1 MLAEKEAYLVAGLDE
16 FVSAEKTAEPEAP
29 RVAQPCLFESK
40 LIARMKA
47 GEMSAF
53 DELVEEYQPLVYA
66 LSFRILGDAE
76 DARDAAQETFLKIY
90 RHFARFRGEASLK
103 TWICR
108 IAINQA
114 RSSERWWRRR
124 FRNAT
129 SSLDAP
135 LGLAKD
141 EDRTLADALELLKLP
156 REVGEFEQ
164 KPVVINI
171 GRFGPYVLHDKKF
184 VSIPK
189 GEDPYEISSERAIEL
204 IKAKREADE
213 NKIIKLFDVNPEI
226 QILNGRYGA
235 YIKAGKK
242 NVKIPKGKE
251 PSELT
256 LEECV
261 ELAANAPERKG
272 RFFRKKKE

>member
-1 MLAEKEAYLVAGLDE
+1 MLAEKEAYMVAGLDE
-16 FVSAEKTAEPEAP
+16 FVVAEKTAESEAP
-29 RVAQPCLFESK
+29 RVAQPCLYESK

-129 SSLDAP
+129 SSLDSP
-135 LGLAKD
+135 LGLND
-141 EDRTLADALELLKLP
+141 DRTLADSLESDAVSPETETLS
-156 REVGEFEQ
+156 RERSRRIEQGLGEVKKDFRIAVILRDIEGLSYEEIAYVTAVSVGTV
-164 KPVVINI
+164 KSRIAR
-171 GRFGPYVLHDKKF
+171 GREMLR
-184 VSIPK
+184 
-189 GEDPYEISSERAIEL
+189 EIVQSEER
-204 IKAKREADE
+204 
-213 NKIIKLFDVNPEI
+213 
-226 QILNGRYGA
+226 G
-235 YIKAGKK
+235 
-242 NVKIPKGKE
+242 
-251 PSELT
+251 
-256 LEECV
+256 
-261 ELAANAPERKG
+261 LAQ
-272 RFFRKKKE
+272 F

>member
-1 MLAEKEAYLVAGLDE
+1 MLAEKEAYVVAGLDE
-16 FVSAEKTAEPEAP
+16 FVSAEPTAEQDVP

-141 EDRTLADALELLKLP
+141 EDRTLAEALESDAISPEAEALA
-156 REVGEFEQ
+156 RE
-164 KPVVINI
+164 
-171 GRFGPYVLHDKKF
+171 R
-184 VSIPK
+184 S
-189 GEDPYEISSERAIEL
+189 RRIEL
-204 IKAKREADE
+204 GLNEMKKDFRIAVILRDIEGLSYEEIAYVTEVSVGTVKSRIARGREM
-213 NKIIKLFDVNPEI
+213 LREI
-226 QILNGRYGA
+226 VQ
-235 YIKAGKK
+235 AGER
-242 NVKIPKGKE
+242 G
-251 PSELT
+251 
-256 LEECV
+256 
-261 ELAANAPERKG
+261 LASV
-272 RFFRKKKE
+272 

>member
-1 MLAEKEAYLVAGLDE
+1 MLAEKEAYMVAGLDE
-16 FVSAEKTAEPEAP
+16 FVSAERTAEQEAP
-29 RVAQPCLFESK
+29 RVAQPCLYESK

-90 RHFARFRGEASLK
+90 RYFARFRGEASLK

-135 LGLAKD
+135 LGLNSED
-141 EDRTLADALELLKLP
+141 ERTLADYLESDAVSPENETLSRERGHQIELGLNKLKKDFRIAVILRDIEGLSYEEIAYVTEVSVGTVKSRIARGREML
-156 REVGEFEQ
+156 REVVQSGQRGVAQF
-164 KPVVINI
+164 
-171 GRFGPYVLHDKKF
+171 
-184 VSIPK
+184 
-189 GEDPYEISSERAIEL
+189 
-204 IKAKREADE
+204 
-213 NKIIKLFDVNPEI
+213 
-226 QILNGRYGA
+226 
-235 YIKAGKK
+235 
-242 NVKIPKGKE
+242 
-251 PSELT
+251 
-256 LEECV
+256 
-261 ELAANAPERKG
+261 
-272 RFFRKKKE
+272 